1 MPEAVQLPGDA
12 VRDPA
17 VSVVVPAHDTE
28 LYLAEA
34 IESILGQTIPPA
46 EVIIVDDGSQDGTAE
61 VAEGFGTAVTVLRQ
75 ERGGVGAAVNSGL
88 EIADGDLVAFLDA
101 DDVWTPRKL
110 ERQRAVLGAEPETD
124 MVFGRVEQFISPDLT
139 PEERAELRP
148 PVGSLPGKVKG
159 TMLIRR
165 PAFERV
171 GPFDTSWKIA
181 DFVDWYTRAHGL
193 GLRERMLGEVLLRR
207 RLHRTNSGRI
217 NRLARDEYAKVV
229 AIARRRRRS
238 GTDPSGAPPA

>member
-1 MPEAVQLPGDA
+1 M
-12 VRDPA
+12 RDPA

-28 LYLAEA
+28 LYLGEA
-34 IESILGQTIPPA
+34 IESILGQTLPPA
-46 EVIIVDDGSQDGTAE
+46 QVIVVDDGSHDGTAE
-61 VAEGFGTAVTVLRQ
+61 VAEGFGAAVTVVRR

-110 ERQRAVLGAEPETD
+110 ELQRAALVAEPETD
-124 MVFGRVEQFISPDLT
+124 MVFGRVEQFISPDLS

-159 TMLIRR
+159 SMLVRR
-165 PAFERV
+165 PALECV
-171 GPFDTSWKIA
+171 GMFDTSWKIA
-181 DFVDWYTRAHGL
+181 DFIDWYSRAHVL

-207 RLHRTNSGRI
+207 RLHRTNNGRI
-217 NRLARDEYAKVV
+217 HRLARDEYARAV
-229 AIARRRRRS
+229 AIARRRRRT
-238 GTDPSGAPPA
+238 GTDPSGKQRQ